1 MQLTNLKFNVLLKP
15 WGIWFIYM
23 VITALLYKQASTFP
37 LISPYK
43 IEPSYIDLNIPFLPG
58 LAYIYVS
65 YFLLIPVLIYLA
77 RSYKGFTIVFITGM
91 VCGLINVLIYLL
103 FPTMLASQPLAPKGS
118 LLAIIQSID
127 TTLCAIPSG
136 HVALPTSISVAALI
150 VQKSIENKLWKCIT
164 LVYAIWAIII
174 GISAL
179 FIGQHY
185 FIDILAGLL
194 LGYFIANGVHL
205 FSHVYKKTLVALA
218 FEWSVVVGVLIIAI
232 HLDSIVI
239 YILSAIIIAT
249 RQHALL
255 MLFHDGVHWLVSKN
269 KRLNDLIINIF
280 IGVPLLV
287 PIHAYRVIHLSHHKH
302 LGTIKDPERMLLYWG
317 QPWNYSPL
325 KTSRF
330 LFQIIGDVTGVNSLV
345 MMIRY
350 CLIKRKIKQFSS
362 RYNNDFLLVTLIFW
376 VVIIAALYLWWD
388 NAISILL
395 LWFVP
400 YLTITQLLQKLR
412 SFAEHSLD
420 SQNSFTNDWR
430 PGILGR
436 ITIWPYN
443 INYHREHHNHP
454 SIPWDQ
460 LPKYGNASNLL
471 QGKEFIRYIWKI

>member
-1 MQLTNLKFNVLLKP
+1 
-15 WGIWFIYM
+15 
-23 VITALLYKQASTFP
+23 
-37 LISPYK
+37 
-43 IEPSYIDLNIPFLPG
+43 
-58 LAYIYVS
+58 
-65 YFLLIPVLIYLA
+65 
-77 RSYKGFTIVFITGM
+77 
-91 VCGLINVLIYLL
+91 
-103 FPTMLASQPLAPKGS
+103 
-118 LLAIIQSID
+118 
-127 TTLCAIPSG
+127 
-136 HVALPTSISVAALI
+136 
-150 VQKSIENKLWKCIT
+150 
-164 LVYAIWAIII
+164 
-174 GISAL
+174 
-179 FIGQHY
+179 
-185 FIDILAGLL
+185 
-194 LGYFIANGVHL
+194 
-205 FSHVYKKTLVALA
+205 
-218 FEWSVVVGVLIIAI
+218 
-232 HLDSIVI
+232 
-239 YILSAIIIAT
+239 
-249 RQHALL
+249 L

-287 PIHAYRVIHLSHHKH
+287 PIDAYRVIHLSHHKH